1 MWGPPNQKT
10 YDKHLLHEYM
20 CYGINVLLID
30 GNDGSQ

>member
-20 CYGINVLLID
+20 CYGINVLID